1 MFYSNKSFKC
11 YIMIGHM
18 PSEITSKYLASLIPT
33 MVLEQGNIHYLIYTY
48 IFVMILRGIRDIKSL
63 KYTQH

>member
-1 MFYSNKSFKC
+1 
-11 YIMIGHM
+11 MIGHM
-18 PSEITSKYLASLIPT
+18 PNEITSKYVASLIPT

-48 IFVMILRGIRDIKSL
+48 IFVMILSGMRNIESL

>member
-1 MFYSNKSFKC
+1 
-11 YIMIGHM
+11 MIGHM